1 MINDVH
7 TATGKNI
14 SDVLHDFKNELSTF
28 IATRVQMLQEEMRQ
42 KMAAMKAA
50 LPMIVIGAVFLLTA
64 WLLITAGLVTVIA
77 TAMQGMPW
85 AYPIAFGIV
94 AVLYLIFGGILAM
107 MGMSAMRKQGLK
119 PEKTIKVLQEDKLWL
134 QTEATRLQA

>member
-14 SDVLHDFKNELSTF
+14 SDVLHDFKNEFSTF
-28 IATRVQMLQEEMRQ
+28 VSTRVQLLQQEMSQ
-42 KMAAMKAA
+42 KMSAIKSA
-50 LPMIVIGAVFLLTA
+50 LPMIVIGVLFLLTA
-64 WLLITAGLVTVIA
+64 WLLITAALVTVIA

-94 AVLYLIFGGILAM
+94 AVLYLVLGGILAM
-107 MGMSAMRKQGLK
+107 MGMNAVKKQGLK
-119 PEKTIKVLQEDKLWL
+119 PEKTIRVLQEDKIWL